1 MASYGL
7 DYSRLLILILSG
19 RIKIFTQWPSEGGC
33 FVIIAWRVNPVGKF
47 GGDDLCTLTRVD
59 CTRVMSYGFVWRFV
73 ISLNINHSDRIE
85 ICYITKYVIRLC
97 TVRALVITP
106 IVAGLTH
113 YQSFLPIL
121 LPSPPLPVP
130 SYALILLLQLI
141 VSALV
146 CASDLRF
153 SLSQAGEAES
163 SVHQLAPHSLQ
174 EHSNA
179 RPTRRYICNLL
190 HPYCFNYLLVVLVL
204 VLYSSVCCR
213 HRDPPLCPQS
223 AKLVAALSRLN
234 SGREYKTDM
243 TTSVI
248 TEARSDP
255 RHLFPPGKLHGAFMA
270 GQIQTSGDPVAISN
284 PLPAATTAILSGPS
298 DQISYLKNSPKPESH
313 LSSIAS
319 AGLRTSPSPGF
330 ETSAPASTT
339 IGMAS
344 STTGQPPVAGK
355 EQNAQHHDSPRVAR
369 EALNAAVDTRKE
381 DAAPILLN
389 EPADSSPKPAQVS
402 ADDMQVDSYTSS
414 GHFAEPSTGADDQA
428 NQTLMNTSTVASPG
442 PIEEIASQDGDR
454 PRHQTDLADDATK
467 AFSYPMPANSP
478 LDPRRGL
485 SLPHSGFH
493 KGSPRS
499 PSTKKHRCP
508 YCSTEFT
515 RHHNLKSHLLTHSQ
529 EKPRLHDLKRHT
541 KLHTGERP
549 HICDKCGRRFARG
562 DALARHNKG
571 QGGCAGRR
579 SSMGSYAGEEDF
591 GDGTVGAEDT
601 MDGLM
606 YTEPERMDEEEE
618 RCLGIPGIRKHNNVS
633 SEPMP
638 RAPGVFQNRAPS
650 TYPPIASTQP
660 PPPPP
665 PPRGLFPPPTNHGG
679 SSSSTSPI
687 STSGTMT
694 FPATAHSS
702 TPTSFPAPNMTES
715 PRPLSPNALSTQA
728 SHGADT
734 TGTLSHQPHRSH
746 SPSLSQQYQPSH
758 FRHGQGSLGLPPP
771 QLPPPPGLNAPDSRF
786 LHSQGSVQN
795 GPTSA
800 LTAKHSGTHN
810 HSSSLGAPLASQANI
825 DPTSSG
831 GPESNV
837 QGESRED
844 KLWAYIRSVHEE
856 VGTLRA
862 EVASLRSQ
870 LAAQNQGAS
879 SAQSENTGPR

>member
-1 MASYGL
+1 
-7 DYSRLLILILSG
+7 
-19 RIKIFTQWPSEGGC
+19 
-33 FVIIAWRVNPVGKF
+33 
-47 GGDDLCTLTRVD
+47 
-59 CTRVMSYGFVWRFV
+59 
-73 ISLNINHSDRIE
+73 
-85 ICYITKYVIRLC
+85 
-97 TVRALVITP
+97 
-106 IVAGLTH
+106 
-113 YQSFLPIL
+113 
-121 LPSPPLPVP
+121 
-130 SYALILLLQLI
+130 
-141 VSALV
+141 
-146 CASDLRF
+146 
-153 SLSQAGEAES
+153 
-163 SVHQLAPHSLQ
+163 
-174 EHSNA
+174 
-179 RPTRRYICNLL
+179 
-190 HPYCFNYLLVVLVL
+190 
-204 VLYSSVCCR
+204 
-213 HRDPPLCPQS
+213 
-223 AKLVAALSRLN
+223 
-234 SGREYKTDM
+234 M

-255 RHLFPPGKLHGAFMA
+255 HHIFPPGKIHGAFMA

-284 PLPAATTAILSGPS
+284 PLPAATTSILSGPS
-298 DQISYLKNSPKPESH
+298 DQISYLKSPKPESH

-339 IGMAS
+339 VGMAS
-344 STTGQPPVAGK
+344 SATDQPPVAGK
-355 EQNAQHHDSPRVAR
+355 EQDTQHQDSPRVAR
-369 EALNAAVDTRKE
+369 EALDATVEARKE
-381 DAAPILLN
+381 DAGAAPILLN

-402 ADDMQVDSYTSS
+402 DDMQVDSYTSS
-414 GHFAEPSTGADDQA
+414 SHYAEPSTGADDQT

-442 PIEEIASQDGDR
+442 PIEDIASHDGDR
-454 PRHQTDLADDATK
+454 PRHQSDLAEDANK

-529 EKPRLHDLKRHT
+529 EKPYVCQTCNSRFRRLHDLKRHT

-618 RCLGIPGIRKHNNVS
+618 RRLGIPGIRKHNNVS

-638 RAPGVFQNRAPS
+638 RPPGVFQNRAPS
-650 TYPPIASTQP
+650 TYPPIASTQ

-687 STSGTMT
+687 SASGAMT

-702 TPTSFPAPNMTES
+702 TSTSFPAPNMTES
-715 PRPLSPNALSTQA
+715 PKPLSPNALSSQV

-734 TGTLSHQPHRSH
+734 ASLSHQQHRSH
-746 SPSLSQQYQPSH
+746 SPNLSQQYQPSH

-795 GPTSA
+795 GPPSA
-800 LTAKHSGTHN
+800 LTAKHSGTHS
-810 HSSSLGAPLASQANI
+810 HSSSLGGPLPSQANA
-825 DPTSSG
+825 DPTPSA
-831 GPESNV
+831 GPETNV

-862 EVASLRSQ
+862 EVASLRAQ
-870 LAAQNQGAS
+870 LAVQNQGN
-879 SAQSENTGPR
+879 SAQSGSSAR

>member
-1 MASYGL
+1 
-7 DYSRLLILILSG
+7 
-19 RIKIFTQWPSEGGC
+19 
-33 FVIIAWRVNPVGKF
+33 
-47 GGDDLCTLTRVD
+47 
-59 CTRVMSYGFVWRFV
+59 
-73 ISLNINHSDRIE
+73 
-85 ICYITKYVIRLC
+85 
-97 TVRALVITP
+97 
-106 IVAGLTH
+106 
-113 YQSFLPIL
+113 
-121 LPSPPLPVP
+121 
-130 SYALILLLQLI
+130 
-141 VSALV
+141 
-146 CASDLRF
+146 
-153 SLSQAGEAES
+153 
-163 SVHQLAPHSLQ
+163 
-174 EHSNA
+174 
-179 RPTRRYICNLL
+179 
-190 HPYCFNYLLVVLVL
+190 
-204 VLYSSVCCR
+204 
-213 HRDPPLCPQS
+213 
-223 AKLVAALSRLN
+223 
-234 SGREYKTDM
+234 M

-255 RHLFPPGKLHGAFMA
+255 RHIFPPGKIHRALMA
-270 GQIQTSGDPVAISN
+270 GQVQTGGDPVAISN
-284 PLPAATTAILSGPS
+284 PLPAATTSILSGPS
-298 DQISYLKNSPKPESH
+298 DQISYLKHSPKPESH

-339 IGMAS
+339 VGMAS
-344 STTGQPPVAGK
+344 STADQPPVAGK
-355 EQNAQHHDSPRVAR
+355 EQDTQHQDSPRVAR
-369 EALNAAVDTRKE
+369 EALNAAVEARKE
-381 DAAPILLN
+381 DSGVAPILLN
-389 EPADSSPKPAQVS
+389 EPVDSSPKPAQVS
-402 ADDMQVDSYTSS
+402 GDDMQVDSYTSS

-428 NQTLMNTSTVASPG
+428 NQTSLMNTSTVASPG
-442 PIEEIASQDGDR
+442 PIEDIASQDGDR
-454 PRHQTDLADDATK
+454 PRHQTDLADDSNK

-529 EKPRLHDLKRHT
+529 EKPYVCQTCNSRFRRLHDLKRHT

-618 RCLGIPGIRKHNNVS
+618 RRLGIPGIPGIRKHNNVS

-638 RAPGVFQNRAPS
+638 RAPSVFQNRAPS
-650 TYPPIASTQP
+650 TYPPIASTQ

-702 TPTSFPAPNMTES
+702 TSTTFPAPNMIES
-715 PRPLSPNALSTQA
+715 PKPLSPNALSSQV
-728 SHGADT
+728 SHGPDP
-734 TGTLSHQPHRSH
+734 TGPLSHQQHRSH
-746 SPSLSQQYQPSH
+746 SPGLSQQYQQSH

-795 GPTSA
+795 GPVSA
-800 LTAKHSGTHN
+800 LTAKHSGTHS
-810 HSSSLGAPLASQANI
+810 HSSSLGAPLPSQASV
-825 DPTSSG
+825 DLMPSG
-831 GPESNV
+831 GPETNV

-862 EVASLRSQ
+862 EVVSLRSQ

-879 SAQSENTGPR
+879 SAQQGSANTGAR